1 MKNSSEVKVE
11 GTIKTVT
18 FYNPDNGYTVL
29 KMKTAD
35 ASKPSLFNDESDIL
49 TATGYLMDPQKGET
63 IILHGTYQT
72 HPKFGR
78 QLHFTSYEK
87 SMTLSDE
94 GLIDYLSSDLFPGVG
109 EKSATRII
117 EVLGENAL
125 DMIRQNPAILNTIP
139 GLSKAV
145 ITSLPEA
152 LNAHIDQEKIRVK
165 LLSLGLTVGLIK
177 ILIKTYQA
185 QTVDRVMQKPY
196 DLMRDVKGIGFE
208 RADQI
213 AMKVGFEKNHP
224 ERLRAMVAYLFEHL
238 SMRQGH
244 THLAKEVLY
253 QTVYERL
260 EADELGLS
268 FDDAVDICDQAVS
281 FGWLVEDD
289 DTYTLPLYQ
298 KAERTIANFV
308 LEALKHP
315 PQKEKALENLIEK
328 HIKSIQMEYTSEQ
341 RIAIKEVF
349 QHSIYL
355 ITGGPGTGKT
365 TLIKSMMAIAKALDY
380 DVAAVAPTGKA
391 ARRLEEATG
400 EKATTIHRYLGIR
413 PDGKPQFNH
422 FSQATHDLII
432 IDEISM
438 VDVVLMA
445 TLLDAMKEGAKVILV
460 GDEDQ
465 LPSVAPGHVLADL
478 KKTIP
483 HRTLKEIHRQAT
495 TSPIITLAESFRQQ
509 TYQSPWQSAP
519 ELTMEK
525 VQEEKALAYIL
536 KTVKPY
542 YAHLQADV
550 GILIPM
556 YQGMVGIDAVN
567 QYLQTHLN
575 PSKLVTLYDHV
586 RYKIGDKVIQLSNNY
601 DTLIMNG
608 EIGVITAIDPIKK
621 TLQVEFDEALVTY
634 DKETFKDL
642 RLAYAISIH
651 KSQGSGFDTV
661 IMPLYKRFLH
671 MLNRPLIYTAITRAK
686 KHLVIIGDLE
696 LIPYALKR
704 NTHQRHTK
712 LTDKIRLKETEIN
725 EDVSPYDFL

>member
-1 MKNSSEVKVE
+1 MKNSVEIKVE

-18 FYNPDNGYTVL
+18 FHNPDNGYSVL
-29 KMKTAD
+29 KIKTAD
-35 ASKPSLFNDESDIL
+35 ASKPSLFNDESDLI

-63 IILHGTYQT
+63 IILHGNFQT

-125 DMIRQNPAILNTIP
+125 DTIRQNPAILNTIP

-145 ITSLPEA
+145 INSLPDA
-152 LNAHIDQEKIRVK
+152 LNSHVDQEKIRVK

-177 ILIKTYQA
+177 ILMKTYQA
-185 QTVDRVMQKPY
+185 QTVDRVTQKPY

-213 AMKVGFEKNHP
+213 AMKVGFEKSHP
-224 ERLRAMVAYLFEHL
+224 ERLRALVAYLFEQL

-244 THLAKEVLY
+244 THLSKEVLQ

-260 EADELGLS
+260 DVDELGLS
-268 FDDAVDICDQAVS
+268 YDDAVDICDQAVA
-281 FGWLVEDD
+281 FGWLVEDE

-308 LEALKHP
+308 LEALENTP
-315 PQKEKALENLIEK
+315 EKPANFETILAHHSQDLK
-328 HIKSIQMEYTSEQ
+328 MEYTSEQ
-341 RIAIKEVF
+341 WTAIKEVF
-349 QHSIYL
+349 DHFIYL

-365 TLIKSMMAIAKALDY
+365 TLIKSIIAIAKACDY
-380 DVAAVAPTGKA
+380 DVATVAPTGKA
-391 ARRLEEATG
+391 ARRLEEATA

-422 FSQATHDLII
+422 FLKAPHDLFI

-445 TLLDAMKEGAKVILV
+445 TLVDAMKEGARVILV

-478 KKTIP
+478 KKAIP
-483 HRTLKEIHRQAT
+483 HRTLSEIHRQAA

-509 TYQSPWQSAP
+509 TYQAPWQSAP
-519 ELTMEK
+519 ELRMESILEA
-525 VQEEKALAYIL
+525 QALEFIL
-536 KTVKPY
+536 NAVRPY
-542 YAHLQADV
+542 YQGPNPDV

-556 YQGMVGIDAVN
+556 YQGPVGIDAVN
-567 QYLQTHLN
+567 AYLQTHLN
-575 PSKLVTLYDHV
+575 PSKLMTLYDHV

-608 EIGVITAIDPIKK
+608 ETGVITEIDPLKK
-621 TLQVEFDEALVTY
+621 TLQVQFDEALVTY
-634 DKETFKDL
+634 DKETFKDI
-642 RLAYAISIH
+642 RLAYAMSIH

-671 MLNRPLIYTAITRAK
+671 MLNRPLIYTGITRAK
-686 KHLVIIGDLE
+686 QHLMILGDLD

-712 LTDKIRLKETEIN
+712 LTDKIIQKSTEIN
-725 EDVSPYDFL
+725 EDISPYDFL